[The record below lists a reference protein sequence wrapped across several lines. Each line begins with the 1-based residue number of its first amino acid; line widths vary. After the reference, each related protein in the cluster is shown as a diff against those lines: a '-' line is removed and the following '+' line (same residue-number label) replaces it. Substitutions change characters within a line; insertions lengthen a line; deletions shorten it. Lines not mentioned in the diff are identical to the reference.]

1 MSINSP
7 LVLPGT
13 TTAMTSSSPN
23 KSVIVLLGGGHAAGK
38 HTAAKALKHE
48 ISALIPSS
56 KLQVEMID
64 MNKFNSECNSTIDSS
79 QYNKDKVDAITVRTE
94 EIPYPRLKPS
104 RFSFDE
110 LKQELNKSLIS
121 PTDAPQKILIVHG
134 LYALYDKEIRDM
146 AHIKVF
152 IDSDPDTRLIRWIRR
167 DVLNKKS
174 ETLQSVINA
183 YLLGA
188 RAEMSDFI
196 FPTKEFADVIMP
208 RGAEANAVRLVIDG
222 IMLHLVDK
230 HLQPERMYLP
240 ASTNYLRPS
249 EFGNFEK
256 EKFDD
261 QKNMFYSLD

>member
-1 MSINSP
+1 M
-7 LVLPGT
+7 
-13 TTAMTSSSPN
+13 SSSTN
-23 KSVIVLLGGGHAAGK
+23 KSVIVLVGGGHAAGK
-38 HTAAKALKHE
+38 HTAAKALQRE
-48 ISALIPSS
+48 ISSMIPSS
-56 KLQVEMID
+56 KLQVDLID
-64 MNKFNSECNSTIDSS
+64 MNQFNSECNSTIDSS
-79 QYNKDKVDAITVRTE
+79 QYNKEQIDAITVRSE
-94 EIPYPRLKPS
+94 EVTYPRLKPS
-104 RFSFDE
+104 RFSFE
-110 LKQELNKSLIS
+110 ALKNQLKMSLVS
-121 PTDAPQKILIVHG
+121 PEDAPQRILIVHG

-167 DVLNKKS
+167 DALNEKS

-230 HLQPERMYLP
+230 RLQPERMFLP
-240 ASTNYLRPS
+240 TTGDYLRPS
-249 EFGNFEK
+249 ELGNFEM